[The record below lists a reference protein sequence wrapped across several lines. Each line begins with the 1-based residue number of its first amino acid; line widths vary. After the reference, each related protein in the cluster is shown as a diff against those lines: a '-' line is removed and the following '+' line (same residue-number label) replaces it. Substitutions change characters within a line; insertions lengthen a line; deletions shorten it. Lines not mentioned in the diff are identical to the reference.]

1 MEADEKSVCLE
12 WDSKPTSIQK
22 IINEKKLPVI
32 VKLHGDDC
40 KNFGGGTRYEI
51 GLYIIIII
59 TIRSQVDITF
69 ARNVFK

>member
-51 GLYIIIII
+51 GLY
-59 TIRSQVDITF
+59 
-69 ARNVFK
+69 NNNYNY